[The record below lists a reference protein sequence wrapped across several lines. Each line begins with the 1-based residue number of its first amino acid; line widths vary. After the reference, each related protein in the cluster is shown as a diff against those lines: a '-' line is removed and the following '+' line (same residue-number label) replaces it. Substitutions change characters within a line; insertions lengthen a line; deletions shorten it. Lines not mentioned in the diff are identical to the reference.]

1 MRSWELKVKD
11 RSSRG
16 GGGEDGGLKEFGG
29 IRFCYDKISLSS
41 YRLCNI
47 RISPPPPSV
56 PSESM

>member
-16 GGGEDGGLKEFGG
+16 GGGGEDGGLKEFGFVTTKFPYLLIG
-29 IRFCYDKISLSS
+29 SVIFVFR
-41 YRLCNI
+41 
-47 RISPPPPSV
+47 PPPSV